1 MGDARRNRTSQT
13 RLKARLGMKSFN
25 LNLKVEC
32 KQCDLAKG
40 RKRARME
47 KEDADAENN
56 EVTEES
62 DITEDENEED
72 VEESISEG
80 SRKRKKTGENH
91 THCHCPL
98 FPISDELTE
107 FMTSGQ
113 PWQRFEKENLKRREA
128 AKVERVLLLQ
138 RRKEVEKT
146 YKFDMKKELERFKNA
161 LKLSRKEKEKQKT
174 QPKTQEQKRSRRE
187 EIEEKRRQ
195 VKENLPLLFQ

>member
-40 RKRARME
+40 RKRARIE

-138 RRKEVEKT
+138 RRKEVEKKC
-146 YKFDMKKELERFKNA
+146 KFDMKNELERFKMLSNCPKKKRRSRKLN
-161 LKLSRKEKEKQKT
+161 LKLKNRNEA
-174 QPKTQEQKRSRRE
+174 
-187 EIEEKRRQ
+187 EEK
-195 VKENLPLLFQ
+195 K

>member
-13 RLKARLGMKSFN
+13 RLKARLSMKSFN
-25 LNLKVEC
+25 LSLKVEC

-40 RKRARME
+40 RKRARIE

-56 EVTEES
+56 EETEER
-62 DITEDENEED
+62 DNTEDEDEGN
-72 VEESISEG
+72 VEETINDE
-80 SRKRKKTGENH
+80 SRKRKRSGENH

-138 RRKEVEKT
+138 RRKEVEKKH
-146 YKFDMKKELERFKNA
+146 KFDIKKELQRFRNA
-161 LKLSRKEKEKQKT
+161 LKLSKKRKGEEETRTKN
-174 QPKTQEQKRSRRE
+174 SRTE
-187 EIEEKRRQ
+187 TK
-195 VKENLPLLFQ
+195 